1 MTVKAEMEEVEKNKV
16 RIKVEVPAEEVS
28 RAIDRAFRDIAREV
42 FVPGFRRGRV
52 PRRVLQA
59 RLGMEP
65 VYEEVKQSNLPDY
78 YREALEQL
86 DLEPI
91 AEPEIDL
98 EEIEIEEG
106 KPLSFQAVVEVK
118 PRVELTGYKGV
129 VVERPE
135 EEVTEEEVQRALDNL
150 RERFAQLEVASGKTL
165 SDGDYA
171 LIDFEGTVNGQPFE
185 GGSAKDFMLEVG
197 SENIWPE
204 FNQELRGKR
213 KGDILDV
220 KVKMPEQFPDP
231 EMAGKIASFKVLVKE
246 VKVKKL
252 PEADDDF
259 AKEASKFD
267 TIQEL
272 KEDIRGRLQ
281 EMKSER
287 ARESVRLQVLRKLAD
302 GLEVEVPRRMVDEYV
317 QRRRRDLEAR
327 LATRGIAL
335 ESYLKAVN
343 YTEKRMEEEFGE
355 EAERLI
361 RNELVLDA
369 VVRAEG
375 LEVSDEELE
384 KEIERRADM
393 LGLKPET
400 LRSAIQ
406 EREGLEDL
414 RVDLLR
420 DKALRLLGEHAVFA
434 DEGEGQSPAQTGS
447 ADHGEEEEGGEASAS
462 AGAGASGGEG
472 EEATPR
478 E

>member
-65 VYEEVKQSNLPDY
+65 VYEEVKQSNLPAY

-135 EEVTEEEVQRALDNL
+135 EEVTDEEVQRALDNL

-165 SDGDYA
+165 ADGDYA

-197 SENIWPE
+197 SDNIWPE

-213 KGDILDV
+213 KGDILDI

-272 KEDIRGRLQ
+272 KEDIRRRLQ

-302 GLEVEVPRRMVDEYV
+302 GLEVEIPRRMVDEYV
-317 QRRRRDLEAR
+317 QRRRRDLESR

-400 LRSAIQ
+400 LRAAIE

-420 DKALRLLGEHAVFA
+420 EKALRLLGEHAAFA
-434 DEGEGQSPAQTGS
+434 DQGEGPSPAQPESG
-447 ADHGEEEEGGEASAS
+447 DRGEEEERGEASA
-462 AGAGASGGEG
+462 AGEAGASGGEG
-472 EEATPR
+472 EEDTPR

>member
-65 VYEEVKQSNLPDY
+65 VYEEVKQSNLPGY
-78 YREALEQL
+78 YREALELL

-129 VVERPE
+129 VVERPD

-150 RERFAQLEVASGKTL
+150 REKFAQLEVASGKAL

-213 KGDILDV
+213 KGDILDI

-259 AKEASKFD
+259 AREASKFD
-267 TIQEL
+267 TLQEL
-272 KEDIRGRLQ
+272 KEDIRRRLQ
-281 EMKSER
+281 EMKTER
-287 ARESVRLQVLRKLAD
+287 ARESVRLQALRKLAE
-302 GLEVEVPRRMVDEYV
+302 GLEVEIPRRMIEDYTSH
-317 QRRRRDLEAR
+317 RRRDLEAR
-327 LATRGIAL
+327 LATRGISL

-369 VVRAEG
+369 VIRAEG
-375 LEVSDEELE
+375 LQVTDEELE
-384 KEIERRADM
+384 SEIRRRAEM

-400 LRSAIQ
+400 LRSAIE

-414 RVDLLR
+414 RRDLLR
-420 DKALRLLGEHAVFA
+420 EKALQLLGDHAVFA
-434 DEGEGQSPAQTGS
+434 
-447 ADHGEEEEGGEASAS
+447 GEEGATTGNAGEAS
-462 AGAGASGGEG
+462 G
-472 EEATPR
+472 EEAVAGTAPSGSG
-478 E
+478 EEGPGEEPEPSGE